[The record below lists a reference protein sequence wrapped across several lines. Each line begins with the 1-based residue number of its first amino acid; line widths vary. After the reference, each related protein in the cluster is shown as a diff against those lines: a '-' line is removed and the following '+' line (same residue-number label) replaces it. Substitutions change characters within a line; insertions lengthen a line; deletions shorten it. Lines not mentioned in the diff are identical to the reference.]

1 MQVQNNKKVI
11 VTGASGLLGSAIKR
25 QLNNDNSH
33 EFLSSRDCNL
43 LNINSV
49 RRCFE
54 DGIENE
60 YNTIIHCAA
69 KVGGVKAN
77 MDNNELFFNEN
88 LEINNNLLEVAYR
101 AKYKNF
107 VSILSTCVF
116 PDKIDYPL
124 TADKIDQGPPHNSNY
139 GYSYAKRLLGYQTKI
154 YGKMIPDSN
163 WISIIPTNIYGP
175 NDNFNLEDSHL
186 VPALIRKGYEA
197 SLSGKDFEVWGDGT
211 PLRQFIYSEDL
222 AKVILWA
229 IDNWKSDMPFMA
241 VNETEHSI
249 KEIVDIIARRFNIS
263 EDRIK
268 YDITKPKGQFRKPAK
283 SDIPKEFV
291 FTPLE
296 DGINKTIDWF
306 IENYKTARK

>member
-1 MQVQNNKKVI
+1 MKDLNDKKII
-11 VTGASGLLGSAIKR
+11 VTGASGLLGSAIKNELGKGH
-25 QLNNDNSH
+25 QY
-33 EFLSSRDCNL
+33 LSSKDLNL
-43 LNINSV
+43 LNESDTSMYIYSNK
-49 RRCFE
+49 
-54 DGIENE
+54 NE

-88 LEINNNLLEVAYR
+88 LNINNTLLNVAYR

-139 GYSYAKRLLGYQTKI
+139 GYSYSKRLLGYQTKI
-154 YGKMIPDSN
+154 FGKMIPDSN

-175 NDNFNLEDSHL
+175 NDNFDLENSHL

-197 SLSGKDFEVWGDGT
+197 CLSGGDFEVWGDGT

-222 AKVILWA
+222 AKVILWT
-229 IDNWKSDMPFMA
+229 IDNWKEDKPFMA
-241 VNETEHSI
+241 VNEKEYSI
-249 KEIVDIIARRFNIS
+249 KEIVDIIAKRFLIS

-268 YDITKPKGQFRKPAK
+268 YDINKPKGQFRKPAK
-283 SDIPKEFV
+283 SDIPKDFI

-296 DGINKTIDWF
+296 EGINKTIDWF
-306 IENYKTARK
+306 INNYETARK